1 MIEYLCFVLKTKSM
15 KPQLVF
21 SILRVGTNILYF
33 LMIILTIIV
42 AVTCVLRITGVMDL
56 GDHQPV
62 FTHEVKGFGET
73 IPKSVVAY
81 SPDKLVSYTT
91 KPENYKLQ
99 VGPNSAMGYFSFYN
113 AILNLCIGVSI
124 LGLFRKI
131 FRETNLIGS
140 FKQQVYRRLII
151 LALIFAASDVINF
164 INYFIF
170 NSLLKKS
177 ISVPHFKLVTD
188 VGNGLVIGLII
199 YAIAIIYQRGISIQ
213 EENELTV

>member
-1 MIEYLCFVLKTKSM
+1 MIKYLCFVLKTKSM

-33 LMIILTIIV
+33 LMIILTVIV
-42 AVTCVLRITGVMDL
+42 AVTCILKISGMSEM

-62 FTHEVKGFGET
+62 FTHEVKAFGEN

-81 SPDKLVSYTT
+81 SADKLVSYTT

-99 VGPNSAMGYFSFYN
+99 VGPNSALGYFSFYN

-151 LALIFAASDVINF
+151 LAVIFAVSDVINF
-164 INYFIF
+164 VNYFIF
-170 NSLLKKS
+170 NSLLRKS
-177 ISVPHFKLVTD
+177 ISVPHFELVTD
-188 VGNGLVIGLII
+188 AGNGLVTGLII